1 MAARDGAT
9 VGTARVGHACLD
21 RGGVAVK
28 MDKDTWLDFMRDM
41 KVMYAELEWFMTTDG
56 QEVSSVWAVW
66 R

>member
-1 MAARDGAT
+1 M
-9 VGTARVGHACLD
+9 
-21 RGGVAVK
+21 K